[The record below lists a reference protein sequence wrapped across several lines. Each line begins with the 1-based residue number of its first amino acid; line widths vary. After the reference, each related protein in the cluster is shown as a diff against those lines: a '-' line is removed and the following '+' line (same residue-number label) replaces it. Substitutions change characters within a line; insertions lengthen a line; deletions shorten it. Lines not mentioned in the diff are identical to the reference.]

1 MKAYYFDNN
10 GYNGIL
16 LESKSRAII
25 YDDMIDGLDIN
36 KDNID
41 RIVENWREYGLD
53 DQDFYTMYG
62 QELSSLM
69 YSDDAMRC
77 LDEQDEYE
85 LIYET

>member
-1 MKAYYFDNN
+1 MKAYYFENN
-10 GYNGIL
+10 AYNGIL
-16 LESKSRAII
+16 LESRNRAII
-25 YDDMIDGLDIN
+25 YDDVIDGLDIN

-53 DQDFYTMYG
+53 DQDFDTMYD

-69 YSDDAMRC
+69 YSEDARRC

-85 LIYET
+85 LIYES

>member
-1 MKAYYFDNN
+1 MKAYYFENN

-16 LESKSRAII
+16 LESRNRAII
-25 YDDMIDGLDIN
+25 YDDVIDGLDIN

-53 DQDFYTMYG
+53 DQDFDTMYG

-69 YSDDAMRC
+69 YSEDAMKR
-77 LDEQDEYE
+77 LDAQDEYE
-85 LIYET
+85 LIYEA

>member
-1 MKAYYFDNN
+1 MKAYYFENN
-10 GYNGIL
+10 AYNGIL
-16 LESKSRAII
+16 LESMNRAII
-25 YDDMIDGLDIN
+25 YDDVIDGLDIN

-53 DQDFYTMYG
+53 DQDFDVMYG
-62 QELSSLM
+62 QEISSLM
-69 YSDDAMRC
+69 YSDDARKC